1 MTEGDRYRDGVYGG
15 RQRRLVELDERLAAG
30 EFDLAV
36 HAAGYTGARGA
47 EQQRQ
52 AFALAAWAARVG
64 ADPADDFDAFVE
76 ELWHSVD
83 SLYQVSERVGGGE
96 LTGWELLPSELADGD
111 DPPVVWW
118 GEE

>member
-1 MTEGDRYRDGVYGG
+1 MPDGDYDRGEVDGG
-15 RQRRLVELDERLAAG
+15 RWRRLVELDERLAAG

-36 HAAGYTGARGA
+36 DAAGYTGQRGA

-64 ADPADDFDAFVE
+64 TDPAEDFDAFVQ
-76 ELWHSVD
+76 ELWASVD

-96 LTGWELLPSELADGD
+96 QAGWDLFPPELAGGD

-118 GEE
+118 GEG